1 MVKRLPLIVFLAL
14 SLLLAFP
21 VGAAFAEQ
29 VNQADLVAQA
39 DQAVK
44 DGKYAD
50 AINLY
55 TQALQQSPN
64 DPAILTKRC
73 EAYRLSGDLAKAI
86 DDCRAVVNAGRAT
99 ADTYFSLAQA
109 VNSRSKA
116 NFDAWKADKNEAI
129 GWAGAA
135 VVANPANAAYHRFL
149 ADRYSDLKRLLDAL
163 AAANMAV
170 ALEPSE
176 ASYRT
181 RQGIYDGLKQRDKSI
196 EDLLRAWSINPRSTS
211 TPCDL
216 RARYVDWYGTGD
228 TNRLDDAI
236 MWGRSCVA
244 NRDAARASL
253 RDRAGARRDLAA
265 ALRAK
270 GDLAAAA
277 GFDAATPFYN
287 EALQLLM
294 EGLSLNQQDEA
305 ASPSAASAGGLR
317 AAYAALGDLYN
328 RDYFRRF
335 RGNLDTLI
343 DYRQQQL
350 QWARTAAARGA
361 TPGILRD
368 LAGALV
374 SLYSTAGDAISA
386 ERRITGATSSKYE
399 ALRNDALLLEALDVA
414 QRSLDMAMNTSAT
427 SLGEVHDSLRAVSAR
442 ISDAAGAR
450 VYIGDAPTT
459 RINLLTQ
466 AAALDNWNIDN
477 FRDLG
482 GIFIGRSGCHD
493 RLAGIQYLLRA
504 ADLLPPFSATR
515 TGDLARIRSTMTSA
529 CVP

>member
-1 MVKRLPLIVFLAL
+1 MVKRLPLVVFVVL

-21 VGAAFAEQ
+21 VGSLFAAELE
-29 VNQADLVAQA
+29 QADLVAQG

-44 DGKYAD
+44 ESRYTD
-50 AINLY
+50 AIMLY

-73 EAYRLSGDLAKAI
+73 EAYRLSGDFARAI
-86 DDCRAVVNAGRAT
+86 DDCRAVVNAGKAT

-109 VNSRSKA
+109 INSRPKA

-129 GWAGAA
+129 GWGGAA

-149 ADRYSDLKRLLDAL
+149 SERYSDLKRLPDAL

-170 ALEPSE
+170 ALDPSE
-176 ASYRT
+176 ASYRR
-181 RQGIYDGLKQRDKSI
+181 RQDVYEGLKQRDKSI
-196 EDLLRAWSINPRSTS
+196 EDLLKAWTLNPKSTS

-216 RARYVDWYGTGD
+216 RARYVDWFGTGD

-236 MWGRSCVA
+236 MWGRACVA

-277 GFDAATPFYN
+277 GLDTATPFYN

-305 ASPSAASAGGLR
+305 ASPSAASAGGMR

-335 RGNLDTLI
+335 IGNLDLLI
-343 DYRQQQL
+343 SYRQQQL

-374 SLYSTAGDAISA
+374 SLYSTAGDAVSA

-399 ALRNDALLLEALDVA
+399 ALRNTNLLAEALDVA
-414 QRSLDMAMNTSAT
+414 QRSLDMATNTSAA
-427 SLGEVHDSLRAVSAR
+427 SLGEVHDSLRAISAR
-442 ISDAAGAR
+442 ISDAAGAG

-482 GIFIGRSGCHD
+482 GIFIGRPGCHD
-493 RLAGIQYLLRA
+493 RLTGIQHLLKA

-515 TGDLARIRSTMTSA
+515 TGDLARIRSTMTTP
-529 CVP
+529 CTP